1 MKKSQ
6 CLTADCLRSHGSFLA
21 RPLFLMAPYKAGST
35 MLFVYTR
42 SICRLLNVS
51 YVDYP
56 QHIWEKGG
64 DLVQEYYANPSA
76 HGMLSEPLVYIGN
89 RQAVTTLSEDTHG
102 KIASLMMIRDPR
114 DALVS
119 MYFSFLHSH
128 AKPLISKRKS
138 FRKSADQIKDAKQSS
153 LPDIDNYVLENAEW
167 YKQLMNNVLGFGKKA
182 HSVAIIRYEDYV
194 RDKNGLCSYLY
205 KILESSRT
213 AINEKSDRPH
223 KITGSYIPT
232 CLHPFLLRLIA
243 KSQDKIPSVENP
255 QSHVRKA
262 IPGDHSNKLAK
273 STIVRLNCLYSEI
286 LETWYPENA
295 SS

>member
-1 MKKSQ
+1 
-6 CLTADCLRSHGSFLA
+6 
-21 RPLFLMAPYKAGST
+21 
-35 MLFVYTR
+35 
-42 SICRLLNVS
+42 
-51 YVDYP
+51 
-56 QHIWEKGG
+56 
-64 DLVQEYYANPSA
+64 
-76 HGMLSEPLVYIGN
+76 
-89 RQAVTTLSEDTHG
+89 
-102 KIASLMMIRDPR
+102 
-114 DALVS
+114 
-119 MYFSFLHSH
+119 
-128 AKPLISKRKS
+128 
-138 FRKSADQIKDAKQSS
+138 
-153 LPDIDNYVLENAEW
+153 
-167 YKQLMNNVLGFGKKA
+167 MNNVLGFGKKA